1 MAVWTLGSINEDR
14 FYSLPQLPGPGETV
28 AAADHRIGLGG
39 KGANQSVA
47 AARAGAVVHHIGMIG
62 VDGDW
67 ALGRLEGLGVD
78 TRHVG
83 RTDGPTGHAMIM
95 VAADGENAIV
105 VHAGANAMQDE
116 ARITAALNAAAPGDI
131 FLLQNETSVQILAA
145 GVARERGLQV
155 VYSAAPFAIET
166 TQAVLPH
173 VSVLVL
179 NEVEH
184 AQLTAALGRP
194 EGPEVVVTRGA
205 RGATWSRPGAEMI
218 DQPAFTVSPVDTT
231 GAGDCFT
238 GTLAAGLDQGLDRP
252 LAMRRAAAAAALQVA
267 RPGTADAM
275 PARTDI
281 DAFLALQGQ

>member
-14 FYSLPQLPGPGETV
+14 VYSLPHLPGAGETL

-67 ALGRLEGLGVD
+67 AVSRLAGFGVD

-83 RTDGPTGHAMIM
+83 RTDGATGHAMIM

-105 VHAGANAMQDE
+105 IHPGANAAQDE
-116 ARITAALNAAAPGDI
+116 AGITAALKAAAPGDI
-131 FLLQNETSVQILAA
+131 FLLQNETSAQVMAA

-155 VYSAAPFAIET
+155 IYSAAPFAVET

-205 RGATWSRPGAEMI
+205 RGATWSRPGAGTI
-218 DQPAFTVSPVDTT
+218 HQPAFAVSPVDTT

-238 GTLAAGLDQGLDRP
+238 GTLAAGLNQGLDRTAA
-252 LAMRRAAAAAALQVA
+252 LRRAAAAAALQVTRA
-267 RPGTADAM
+267 GTADAM
-275 PARTDI
+275 PTRAAV
-281 DAFLALQGQ
+281 DAFLAMQGQ